1 MLAATALSAA
11 GNTAARAA
19 AAGGYAAP
27 ALKQQMLAGSM
38 AREDSVLPVPSD
50 VTPQL
55 PSPRTLV

>member
-1 MLAATALSAA
+1 
-11 GNTAARAA
+11 
-19 AAGGYAAP
+19 
-27 ALKQQMLAGSM
+27 M